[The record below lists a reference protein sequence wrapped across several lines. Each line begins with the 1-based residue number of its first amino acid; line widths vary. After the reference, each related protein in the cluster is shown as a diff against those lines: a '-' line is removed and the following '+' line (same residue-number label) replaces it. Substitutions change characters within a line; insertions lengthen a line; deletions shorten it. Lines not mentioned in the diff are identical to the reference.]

1 MYTKSGEVTLIKD
14 GHKEVLRD
22 LFNSLTLRECQ
33 FARWVLERSDAE
45 DKIRKKLEDF
55 NFHNLF
61 KSVWGILWGQDDEEN
76 EIVLH
81 SEETWRLKKENFS
94 DIAPDRMCTI
104 EQMVGSYRGRMVALY
119 ADAEDLN
126 DRYEM
131 CRNANMKALFK
142 RWLAEPKGPPPI
154 L

>member
-1 MYTKSGEVTLIKD
+1 MNADDASTMIKD
-14 GHKEVLRD
+14 WQKEVLQD
-22 LFNSLTLRECQ
+22 LFNSLTLRECK
-33 FARWVLERSDAE
+33 FARWFLERSDAE

-55 NFHNLF
+55 NFRNLF
-61 KSVWGILWGQDDEEN
+61 KSLWRTLWGLDEED
-76 EIVLH
+76 EVTLH
-81 SEETWRLKKENFS
+81 LEETRRLKEENFS

-142 RWLAEPKGPPPI
+142 RWLAEPKG
-154 L
+154 